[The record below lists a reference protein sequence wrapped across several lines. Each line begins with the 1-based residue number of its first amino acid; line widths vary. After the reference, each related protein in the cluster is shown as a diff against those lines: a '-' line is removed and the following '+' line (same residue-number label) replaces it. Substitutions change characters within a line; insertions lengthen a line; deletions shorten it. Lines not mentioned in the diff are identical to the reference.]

1 MINVILNGCNG
12 RMGQVL
18 TRIIAAEEDM
28 KVVAGIDA
36 VGEVKSD
43 YPVFTSPAECDVK
56 ADVIID
62 FSHFSAV
69 PNLLRYAMEVK
80 TPILVATTAL
90 DEECFEMI
98 DKASKEIPVFRSA
111 NMSVGINALARAISA
126 ITPVLEEKF
135 NVEIIEKHHTTKLDS
150 PSGTALFLA
159 DKVSEA
165 CREKKNYVYGR
176 HGKDDKFQMTDLGI
190 HAVRGGT
197 IPGEHTVIYAGPDE
211 VIELN
216 HTAFSRDIF
225 ANGKIPREPEKR
237 SLFHGRSLL
246 KPHTG

>member
-1 MINVILNGCNG
+1 MLNVILNGCNG

-18 TRIIAAEEDM
+18 TRVIAAEEEM
-28 KVVAGIDA
+28 KVVAGID
-36 VGEVKSD
+36 VSGEKKSD
-43 YPVFTSPAECDVK
+43 YPVFTSPAACNIK

-62 FSHFSAV
+62 FSHYSAV
-69 PNLLRYAMEVK
+69 PNLLRYATEVK
-80 TPILVATTAL
+80 TPVIIATTAL

-98 DKASKEIPVFRSA
+98 HKASEEIPVFRSA
-111 NMSVGINALARAISA
+111 NMSVGINALAKAIQA

-159 DKVSEA
+159 DKVSDA
-165 CREKKNYVYGR
+165 CEKKKNYVYGR
-176 HGKDDKFQMTDLGI
+176 HGKDDKFEMTDLGI

-211 VIELN
+211 VIELT

-225 ANGKIPREPEKR
+225 ANGAVAAAKFLVGQEKGFY
-237 SLFHGRSLL
+237 SMDDLF
-246 KPHTG
+246 

>member
-176 HGKDDKFQMTDLGI
+176 HGKDDKFQITDLGI

-225 ANGKIPREPEKR
+225 ANGAVTAAKFLVNQK
-237 SLFHGRSLL
+237 SGLYSMDDLF
-246 KPHTG
+246 

>member
-1 MINVILNGCNG
+1 
-12 RMGQVL
+12 
-18 TRIIAAEEDM
+18 
-28 KVVAGIDA
+28 
-36 VGEVKSD
+36 
-43 YPVFTSPAECDVK
+43 
-56 ADVIID
+56 
-62 FSHFSAV
+62 
-69 PNLLRYAMEVK
+69 
-80 TPILVATTAL
+80 
-90 DEECFEMI
+90 MI

-225 ANGKIPREPEKR
+225 ANGAVTAAKFLVNQK
-237 SLFHGRSLL
+237 SGLYSMDDLF
-246 KPHTG
+246 

>member
-1 MINVILNGCNG
+1 MLNVILNGCNG

-18 TRIIAAEEDM
+18 TRIIAAEEEM
-28 KVVAGIDA
+28 RVVAGID
-36 VGEVKSD
+36 VSGEKKSD

-62 FSHFSAV
+62 FSHYSAV
-69 PNLLRYAMEVK
+69 PNLLRYAVDVR
-80 TPILVATTAL
+80 TPVIIATTAL

-98 DKASKEIPVFRSA
+98 RKASEEIPVFRSA
-111 NMSVGINALARAISA
+111 NMSVGINALAKAIEA
-126 ITPVLEEKF
+126 VTPVLEEKF

-159 DKVSEA
+159 DKVSDA
-165 CREKKNYVYGR
+165 CEKKKNYVYGR
-176 HGKDDKFQMTDLGI
+176 HGKDDKFEMTDLGI

-211 VIELN
+211 VIELT

-225 ANGKIPREPEKR
+225 ANGAVAAAKFLVGQEKGFY
-237 SLFHGRSLL
+237 SMDDLF
-246 KPHTG
+246 

>member
-1 MINVILNGCNG
+1 MLNIILNGCNG

-18 TRIIAAEEDM
+18 TRVIAANEGM
-28 KVVAGIDA
+28 QVVAGIDSFGDA
-36 VGEVKSD
+36 KSD
-43 YPVFTSPAECDVK
+43 YPVFRSTAEVNVK

-69 PNLLRYAMEVK
+69 PNLVRYAMEVN
-80 TPILVATTAL
+80 TPIVVATTAL
-90 DEECFEMI
+90 DEECYAMLDAAAEV
-98 DKASKEIPVFRSA
+98 IPVFQSA
-111 NMSVGINALARAISA
+111 NMSIGINALAKAITA

-150 PSGTALFLA
+150 PSGTAILLA
-159 DKVSEA
+159 DKVSDA
-165 CREKKNYVYGR
+165 CKEKKNYIYGR
-176 HGKDDKFQMTDLGI
+176 HGKDDKFEMTDLGI

-216 HTAFSRDIF
+216 HLAFSRDIF
-225 ANGKIPREPEKR
+225 ANGAVAAAKFIVQQEK
-237 SLFHGRSLL
+237 GRYSMDDMF
-246 KPHTG
+246 

>member
-1 MINVILNGCNG
+1 MLNIILNGCNG

-18 TRIIAAEEDM
+18 TRVIAANEDM
-28 KVVAGIDA
+28 QVVAGIDA
-36 VGEVKSD
+36 VGDAKSD
-43 YPVFTSPAECDVK
+43 YPVFTSPDECDVK

-69 PNLLRYAMEVK
+69 PNLLRYAVKMK
-80 TPILVATTAL
+80 TPIVVATTAL
-90 DEECFEMI
+90 DDECFEML
-98 DKASKEIPVFRSA
+98 DTASKEIPVFRSA
-111 NMSVGINALARAISA
+111 NMSIGINALAKAIQA

-150 PSGTALFLA
+150 PSGTALLLA
-159 DKVSEA
+159 DKVSDA
-165 CREKKNYVYGR
+165 CKEKKNYIYGR
-176 HGKDDKFQMTDLGI
+176 HGKDDKFEMTDLGI

-216 HTAFSRDIF
+216 HLAFSRDIF
-225 ANGKIPREPEKR
+225 ANGAVAAAKFLIVQDKGLY
-237 SLFHGRSLL
+237 SMDDMF
-246 KPHTG
+246 

>member
-1 MINVILNGCNG
+1 MLNIILNGCNG

-18 TRIIAAEEDM
+18 TRVIAANDNM
-28 KVVAGIDA
+28 QVVAGIDA
-36 VGEVKSD
+36 VGDAKAD
-43 YPVFTSPAECDVK
+43 YPVFTSTDDCDVK

-69 PNLLRYAMEVK
+69 PNLLRYAMKVK
-80 TPILVATTAL
+80 TPIVVATTAL
-90 DEECFEMI
+90 DDECFEML
-98 DKASKEIPVFRSA
+98 DAASKEIPVFRSA
-111 NMSVGINALARAISA
+111 NMSIGINALAKAITA

-150 PSGTALFLA
+150 PSGTALLLA
-159 DKVSEA
+159 DKVSDA
-165 CREKKNYVYGR
+165 CKEKKNYIYGR
-176 HGKDDKFQMTDLGI
+176 HGKDDKFEMTDLGI

-216 HTAFSRDIF
+216 HLAFSRDIF
-225 ANGKIPREPEKR
+225 ANGAVAAAKFLVEQEKGLY
-237 SLFHGRSLL
+237 SMDDMF
-246 KPHTG
+246 